1 MNARIVAALVV
12 ALLLLPAGALAAEA
26 ETAADLAEICYANPT
41 DPRCVPPPPVVP
53 PPVVPPPVEPPPV
66 EPPAVEPPPVDVAP
80 IVVERPPAVVEPPA
94 AVEPVVVIARPV
106 VDEPEVLGVTLQQPA
121 LAVTGSNMGIMALLA
136 AALLAVGATTLGIT
150 RRRTR
155 GPARS

>member
-1 MNARIVAALVV
+1 MSVRLVATLVV
-12 ALLLLPAGALAAEA
+12 GLLLVPAGALAAEA
-26 ETAADLAEICYANPT
+26 EAAADLAEICYSDPT
-41 DPRCVPPPPVVP
+41 DPRCFPPPPVVP
-53 PPVVPPPVEPPPV
+53 PPVVPPVEPPPV
-66 EPPAVEPPPVDVAP
+66 EPPPVVPPVDVAP

-94 AVEPVVVIARPV
+94 AVQPVVVVARPV

-121 LAVTGSNMGIMALLA
+121 LPVTGSNLGIIALLA
-136 AALLAVGATTLGIT
+136 AVLLAAGASTLSVT